1 MWDEFESCDHQNGAD
16 HHAPARSYIATQ
28 ETVSGLGRFAP
39 AEPGIR
45 TERLELRCMTPAFM
59 HASLSGDTASA
70 ERYLN
75 ASIPGD
81 WPDIERVLALR
92 LRQLEAD
99 PRLQPWLLRAI
110 CHCATNVM
118 IGHAGFHTA
127 PGADYLD
134 DWLPGAVEFGFT
146 VFPDFRGQGYALE
159 AARALMGWA
168 HDVHALTRFVLTIAP
183 DNVPS
188 RRIATRL
195 GFVRLG
201 SHIDDVD
208 GEEDVFGVD
217 IAR

>member
-1 MWDEFESCDHQNGAD
+1 
-16 HHAPARSYIATQ
+16 
-28 ETVSGLGRFAP
+28 
-39 AEPGIR
+39 
-45 TERLELRCMTPAFM
+45 
-59 HASLSGDTASA
+59 
-70 ERYLN
+70 
-75 ASIPGD
+75 
-81 WPDIERVLALR
+81 
-92 LRQLEAD
+92 
-99 PRLQPWLLRAI
+99 
-110 CHCATNVM
+110 M
-118 IGHAGFHTA
+118 IGHAGFHTS
-127 PGADYLD
+127 PGAVYLD
-134 DWLPGAVEFGFT
+134 DWLHGAVEFGFS
-146 VFPDFRGQGYALE
+146 VFPDFRGLGYALE